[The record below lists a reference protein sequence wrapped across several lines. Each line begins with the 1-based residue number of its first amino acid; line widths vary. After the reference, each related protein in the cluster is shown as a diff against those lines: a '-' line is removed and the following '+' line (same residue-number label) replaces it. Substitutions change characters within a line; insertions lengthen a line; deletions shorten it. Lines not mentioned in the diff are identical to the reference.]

1 MDNLSRCGIA
11 DELEL
16 AATEEQR
23 KGKEN
28 PQHEAAYYEAAFIL
42 RRISRRHVQGCA
54 QCQQGEG
61 QVAA

>member
-11 DELEL
+11 DELES

-28 PQHEAAYYEAAFIL
+28 TQHQAAYFEAAFIL
-42 RRISRRHVQGCA
+42 RRIARRHVRGCV

>member
-1 MDNLSRCGIA
+1 MKNLSRCGVA
-11 DELEL
+11 DELES

-28 PQHEAAYYEAAFIL
+28 PRVEAAYFEAALIL

-54 QCQQGEG
+54 QCQREGE